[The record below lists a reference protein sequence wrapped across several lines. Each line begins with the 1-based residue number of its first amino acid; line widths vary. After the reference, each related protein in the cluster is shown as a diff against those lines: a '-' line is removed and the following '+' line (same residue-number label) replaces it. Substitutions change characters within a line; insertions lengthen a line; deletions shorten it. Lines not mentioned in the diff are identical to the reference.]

1 MEFAHSYFEFC
12 RIQANCQS
20 LVSLLEHERFDS
32 FDAIIQILA
41 ASLL

>member
-1 MEFAHSYFEFC
+1 MQFAHSYLEFC
-12 RIQANCQS
+12 CIQANCQS
-20 LVSLLEHERFDS
+20 IVYLLEHERFDG